1 MPLLNR
7 SLLRLAATASALALS
22 ACTTVGPNFKTPD
35 GPKGAAAAGYAM
47 AGDPAA
53 PGVLLTPEARVAGS
67 WWQAFGS
74 PELDATMREALAA
87 NPTVAEANAN
97 LAKAQAQLA
106 ATRGAQAPQVNASGS
121 VQRERINTQAF
132 GFTGFPSPTI
142 NLYSIGAA
150 VSYDLDLFG
159 GKRRATEADQA
170 RVDQAAHE
178 ADAAYLTLTGDV
190 ALQAMRIAG
199 LRAQIA
205 AVQQIIAAD
214 RENIAMVRK
223 AQAAGGEA
231 RSALSIGVAQLSED
245 EAMLPPL
252 QRDLD
257 AARHQMALLTGKSPA
272 EWTAPDFDLAKLD
285 GSAAVPVSLPSSL
298 VRRRPDILAAEA
310 ELHAAT
316 AEIGVA
322 IANQYPNISLSAN
335 LTQAAIKPGD
345 IFNYASS
352 GWSVLGGF
360 TAPIFNGGMLKAER
374 KVAEAEANAAMAR
387 YQQTVLRAFV
397 QVSDVLSALGTDQ
410 VSIEALQR
418 ANAAADAGA
427 RDAQTAYR
435 LGGGTLL
442 QVVDSQR
449 TVSRARQAL
458 VQAQAQRYED
468 LVQLYAATAADWRSA
483 AS

>member
-7 SLLRLAATASALALS
+7 IPLRLAATASAMALS

-35 GPKGAAAAGYAM
+35 GPKGAAATGYAM
-47 AGDPAA
+47 AGDAVA
-53 PGVLLTPEARVAGS
+53 PGVQLTPEARVAGP
-67 WWQAFGS
+67 WWHAFGS

-97 LAKAQAQLA
+97 LQKAQAQLA
-106 ATRGAQAPQVNASGS
+106 ATRGAQSPQVDASGS
-121 VQRERINTQAF
+121 VQRQRINIQSF
-132 GFTGFPSPTI
+132 GFTGLPNVTI
-142 NLYSIGAA
+142 PLYSIGAA
-150 VSYDLDLFG
+150 VNYDLDLFG

-170 RVDQAAHE
+170 RLDQASHE

-199 LRAQIA
+199 LRAEIA
-205 AVQQIIAAD
+205 AVQQIIEAD
-214 RENIAMVRK
+214 RENIRMVRK

-231 RSALSIGVAQLSED
+231 RSALSINVGQLAED

-257 AARHQMALLTGKSPA
+257 AARHQMALLVGKSPA
-272 EWTAPDFDLAKLD
+272 DWTAPDFDLAKLD
-285 GSAAVPVSLPSSL
+285 TAAIEPVSLPSEL
-298 VRRRPDILAAEA
+298 VRRRPDIVAAEA

-322 IANQYPNISLSAN
+322 IANQYPSIRLSAS
-335 LTQAAIKPGD
+335 LTQGAVKPEE
-345 IFNYASS
+345 IFQYSS
-352 GWSVLGGF
+352 TGWNLLSGV
-360 TAPIFNGGMLKAER
+360 TAPIFNGGRLKAER
-374 KVAEAEANAAMAR
+374 KVAEAEARASLAR

-410 VSIEALQR
+410 ATIESLQR
-418 ANAAADAGA
+418 ANAAADASA

-442 QVVDSQR
+442 QVVDTQR
-449 TVSRARQAL
+449 TVSRARRAL
-458 VQAQAQRYED
+458 VQAQAQRHADMVE
-468 LVQLYAATAADWRSA
+468 LYGATAADWRSA
-483 AS
+483 S